1 MSIRQKLRGTNQEQT
16 MKTIK
21 FKICLGLVFVV
32 FFVLLFGSL
41 KAQSSGNE
49 NYCFTCHTNAQKL
62 IKLTRMISRSDKA
75 KPGGSAQTAGEG

>member
-21 FKICLGLVFVV
+21 FKICLGWVLAV
-32 FFVLLFGSL
+32 FFFAGSPG
-41 KAQSSGNE
+41 AQSSGNE